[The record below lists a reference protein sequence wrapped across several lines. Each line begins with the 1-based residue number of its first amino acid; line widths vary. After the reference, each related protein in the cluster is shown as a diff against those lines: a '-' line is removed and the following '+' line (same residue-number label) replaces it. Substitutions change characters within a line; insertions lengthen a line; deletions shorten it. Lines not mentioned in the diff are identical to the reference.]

1 MQFLPQII
9 VLFSL
14 MSHQDFVLLSVH
26 HKKSLRRNN
35 ETQNNTLSRTV
46 SLDIVCKLSSFFNVQ
61 RGSSVGFFAP
71 NGCSLRANRLYE
83 YNWIGKEVWQETITQ
98 RARSLII
105 KTKGDLMIQVA
116 FIILALVLLGRIR
129 YIAPNNV
136 AINTASPN
144 QWLCKNAL
152 KQASRSRPRMSV

>member
-61 RGSSVGFFAP
+61 RGLQVGFFAL
-71 NGCSLRANRLYE
+71 NGCSLRANRLGKYG
-83 YNWIGKEVWQETITQ
+83 WIGKEVWQETTTQ
-98 RARSLII
+98 RACSLII

-116 FIILALVLLGRIR
+116 FIILALDVSV
-129 YIAPNNV
+129 YITPNDV
-136 AINTASPN
+136 ATNTTNPN

-152 KQASRSRPRMSV
+152 KQAIRSRPRMSV